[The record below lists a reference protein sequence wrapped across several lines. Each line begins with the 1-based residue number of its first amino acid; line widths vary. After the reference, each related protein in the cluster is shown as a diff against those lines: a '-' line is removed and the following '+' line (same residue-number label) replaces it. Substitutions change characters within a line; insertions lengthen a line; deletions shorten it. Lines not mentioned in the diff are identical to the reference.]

1 LKLKLQLP
9 SFPNKKN
16 SQFDDGISIPTSSN
30 ANLIFVDILCT
41 QDYKLHG
48 VEGKSNKKIKKRK
61 IKMDVGFNTNI
72 IYTIKDFSKGVEN
85 IENMK
90 IDVQE

>member
-1 LKLKLQLP
+1 MKLKLQLP
-9 SFPNKKN
+9 SFPNKEI
-16 SQFDDGISIPTSSN
+16 SQFDDGISIPTTSN
-30 ANLIFVDILCT
+30 ANLVFVDIQCT

-72 IYTIKDFSKGVEN
+72 IYTNKNFSKGVEN